1 MSANTSFDTISNQGH
16 FPSCQRGIPRRY
28 LAFAPALDLLL
39 HLEKLPPSINRR
51 ATKPDMSR
59 GNTLSGQ
66 HMSTSRKRSSLSG
79 AECVLLPDLRLQ
91 LQLKNISG
99 RQLVVA
105 EERESKMRFSFFL
118 LIGTVTCQLQEG
130 LPNPTV
136 PTKHPVT
143 TEIVIL
149 KEQNKRVEKVFV
161 VNEDLNKDLTFQWQ
175 VDVNSNST
183 ETVRVI
189 LQHGND
195 TKSFDLPYARTL
207 NRDKKLEKA
216 PLSGRSIVLCPK
228 EMVNKDS
235 ILVVTLIS
243 SSNSPIEVIIEA
255 ILGYGMFFSS
265 WVW

>member
-1 MSANTSFDTISNQGH
+1 MEG
-16 FPSCQRGIPRRY
+16 
-28 LAFAPALDLLL
+28 L
-39 HLEKLPPSINRR
+39 HCLEQN
-51 ATKPDMSR
+51 A
-59 GNTLSGQ
+59 
-66 HMSTSRKRSSLSG
+66 
-79 AECVLLPDLRLQ
+79 CVRLQ
-91 LQLKNISG
+91 LQLENISG
-99 RQLVVA
+99 KQLVVA
-105 EERESKMRFSFFL
+105 EESESKMLFSFLL

-136 PTKHPVT
+136 PTKQPTNHPVT

-149 KEQNKRVEKVFV
+149 KEQNKRVEKVFE
-161 VNEDLNKDLTFQWQ
+161 VNEELNKDLTFQWQ

-183 ETVRVI
+183 EKVRVI

-216 PLSGRSIVLCPK
+216 PISGRSIVLCPK

-243 SSNSPIEVIIEA
+243 SSNNPIEVIISAKLESDENGWEFLDA
-255 ILGYGMFFSS
+255 QDQDKRTRAEGMDKSLDPVGSQNFLETKHFGLLRKAQH
-265 WVW
+265 